1 MSLLC
6 SKKKRRYP
14 MKWNDIR
21 LGAMGGT
28 LCSIWASFSLGDLAQ
43 TVLMA
48 ALGTVVSFVTS
59 RLLGHVG
66 NRKSNK

>member
-1 MSLLC
+1 
-6 SKKKRRYP
+6 
-14 MKWNDIR
+14 
-21 LGAMGGT
+21 MGGT
-28 LCSIWASFSLGDLAQ
+28 LCSIWASFSFGDLAQ

-48 ALGTVVSFVTS
+48 AVGTVVSFVTS

>member
-1 MSLLC
+1 
-6 SKKKRRYP
+6 

-21 LGAMGGT
+21 IGTLGGT

-48 ALGTVVSFVTS
+48 AVGTLVSFVTS
-59 RLLGHVG
+59 RLLG
-66 NRKSNK
+66 NMKRK